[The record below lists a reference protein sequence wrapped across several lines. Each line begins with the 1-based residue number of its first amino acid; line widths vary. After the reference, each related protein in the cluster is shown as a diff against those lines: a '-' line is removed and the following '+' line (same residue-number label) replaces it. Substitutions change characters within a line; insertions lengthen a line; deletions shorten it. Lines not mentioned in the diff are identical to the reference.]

1 MTAPTDLLSSIGI
14 CVGAA
19 ALLALVSWRLR
30 QPLILAYLV
39 TGVIIGPSQ
48 VGLNL
53 VRDQNSIQTVAEIGL
68 ILLLFI
74 IGLEIDLKKLASAGA
89 PVLLTGALQVPICIA
104 LGWGFF
110 FLIGVRNSNGSFAL
124 LYLAACMSLSSTL
137 VVVKLLYD
145 KFELDTL
152 PGRITLGVLVIQDIW
167 AIGMIAVQPNLLNP
181 DLLPLAFSLWKGAL
195 LVVGGLALSKYVLP
209 HLFRAVAKAPELVLV
224 TALAWC
230 FFLSGAAS
238 YIGLSRE
245 MGALI
250 AGVSLSTFPY
260 NLDVMAKAVSIRDFF
275 VTLFFVALG
284 MQIPVPTAQVVEVAL
299 AASAF
304 VILSRLS
311 VVPILYAL
319 RLGHRASLIP
329 AVNLAQVSEFSIVI
343 ASLGLARHQIA
354 PDVLTIVIITFAITS
369 VVSTYMINSSHFI
382 QRAMSRGLKLVGVKD
397 LDAGMSVQER
407 SPGRVETIVFLG
419 FFRDASSILHEFER
433 NAEPGHVEG
442 FAITLGVGIAAAL
455 VGAKEFLDKIL
466 VIDFNPSVMRE
477 LRVRGI
483 SCIYGDV
490 AHADTL
496 RHAGIEGAE
505 LVVSSITDDIL
516 RGTNN
521 LRLLKNIRANC
532 PKAKVMLTTEHIP
545 QALAFYQAGADF
557 VYLPRLHS
565 APQIAR
571 ILKHGLAEGFERL
584 RAEEVADLSQRREVL
599 T

>member
-19 ALLALVSWRLR
+19 ALLALVGWRLR
-30 QPLILAYLV
+30 QPLILAYLLA
-39 TGVIIGPSQ
+39 GVVIGPA
-48 VGLNL
+48 GLKFVTN
-53 VRDQNSIQTVAEIGL
+53 QASIATVAEIGL

-74 IGLEIDLKKLASAGA
+74 IGLEIDIKKLASAGA

-110 FLIGVRNSNGSFAL
+110 FLMGVRNTQGNYAL

-152 PGRITLGVLVIQDIW
+152 PGRITLAVLVIQDLW
-167 AIGMIAVQPNLLNP
+167 AVAMIAVQPNLLNP

-224 TALAWC
+224 SALAWC
-230 FFLSGAAS
+230 FFLAGIAS

-250 AGVSLSTFPY
+250 AGISLSTFPY

-284 MQIPVPTAQVVEVAL
+284 MQIPVPSLNVIEIAL

-311 VVPILYAL
+311 VVPILYAF
-319 RLGHRASLIP
+319 RLGHRASLLP
-329 AVNLAQVSEFSIVI
+329 AINLAQVSEFSIVI
-343 ASLGLARHQIA
+343 ASLGLARCVTEVGGKCTQHQIGA
-354 PDVLTIVIITFAITS
+354 DVLTIVIITFAITS
-369 VVSTYMINSSHFI
+369 VTSTYMINSSHSV
-382 QRAMSRGLKLVGVKD
+382 QRILSKGLKLLKVRD
-397 LDAGMSVQER
+397 LDVGETAPER
-407 SPGRVETIVFLG
+407 TEARSETMVFLG
-419 FFRDASSILHEFER
+419 FFRDASSILLDLESEG
-433 NAEPGHVEG
+433 NAVD
-442 FAITLGVGIAAAL
+442 AQVL
-455 VGAKEFLDKIL
+455 LDKIL
-466 VIDFNPSVMRE
+466 VIDFNPTVMRE
-477 LRVRGI
+477 LRRRGI
-483 SCIYGDV
+483 SCVYGDI

-496 RHAGIEGAE
+496 RHAGIGNAE
-505 LVVSSITDDIL
+505 LVVCSITDDIL
-516 RGTNN
+516 RGTSN
-521 LRLLKNIRANC
+521 LRLLRNIRAAC
-532 PKAKVMLTTEHIP
+532 PKARVMLTTEHIP
-545 QALAFYQAGADF
+545 QALHFYETGADF
-557 VYLPRLHS
+557 VYIPRLHS
-565 APQIAR
+565 ALQIAR
-571 ILKHGLAEGFERL
+571 ILKEGLADGFESARTL
-584 RAEEVADLSQRREVL
+584 EIEQLSHRREVL

>member
-1 MTAPTDLLSSIGI
+1 M
-14 CVGAA
+14 GAA

>member
-14 CVGAA
+14 CVAAA
-19 ALLALVSWRLR
+19 ALLALISWRLR

-39 TGVIIGPSQ
+39 TGVVIGPSQ
-48 VGLNL
+48 VGLDL
-53 VRDQNSIQTVAEIGL
+53 VKDQASIQTVAEIGL

-89 PVLLTGALQVPICIA
+89 PVLLTGALQVPICIG

-110 FLIGVRNSNGSFAL
+110 YLIGVRNSHGNYAL

-152 PGRITLGVLVIQDIW
+152 PGRITLGVLVIQDLW
-167 AIGMIAVQPNLLNP
+167 AVAMIAVQPNLLNP

-224 TALAWC
+224 SALAWC
-230 FFLSGAAS
+230 FFLAGIAS

-250 AGVSLSTFPY
+250 AGISLSTFPY

-284 MQIPVPTAQVVEVAL
+284 MQIPVPSLHVIEIAL

-304 VILSRLS
+304 VIISRLS

-319 RLGHRASLIP
+319 RLGHRASLLP
-329 AVNLAQVSEFSIVI
+329 AINLAQVSEFSIVI
-343 ASLGLARHQIA
+343 ASLGLARCTQEVNQVCVAHQIG

-369 VVSTYMINSSHFI
+369 VTSTYMINSSHAV
-382 QRAMSRGLKLVGVKD
+382 QRILSKGLKLLRVKD
-397 LDAGMSVQER
+397 LDVGETAPER
-407 SPGRVETIVFLG
+407 SEARSETMVFLG
-419 FFRDASSILHEFER
+419 FFRSASSILLDLENDG
-433 NAEPGHVEG
+433 NAVE
-442 FAITLGVGIAAAL
+442 AQVL
-455 VGAKEFLDKIL
+455 LDKIL
-466 VIDFNPSVMRE
+466 VIDFNPTVMKE
-477 LRVRGI
+477 LRRRGI
-483 SCIYGDV
+483 SCVYGDV

-496 RHAGIEGAE
+496 RHAGIGNAE
-505 LVVSSITDDIL
+505 LVVCSITDDIL
-516 RGTNN
+516 RGTSN
-521 LRLLKNIRANC
+521 LRLLRNIRAAC
-532 PKAKVMLTTEHIP
+532 PKARVMLTTDHVP
-545 QALAFYQAGADF
+545 QALQFYEAGADF

-565 APQIAR
+565 SMQIAH
-571 ILKHGLAEGFERL
+571 ILKQGLADGFDRV
-584 RAEEVADLSQRREVL
+584 RAEEIETLSQRREVL

>member
-1 MTAPTDLLSSIGI
+1 VTAPDLLSSIGI

-19 ALLALVSWRLR
+19 ALLALIGWRLR

-39 TGVIIGPSQ
+39 TGVVIGP
-48 VGLNL
+48 VGLNY
-53 VRDQNSIQTVAEIGL
+53 VKDQASIQTVAEIGL

-74 IGLEIDLKKLASAGA
+74 IGLEIDIKKLASAGA
-89 PVLLTGALQVPICIA
+89 PVLLTGASQVPICIA

-110 FLIGVRNSNGSFAL
+110 YFIGERNTPGSYSL

-152 PGRITLGVLVIQDIW
+152 PGRITLGVLVIQDLW
-167 AIGMIAVQPNLLNP
+167 AVGMLAVQPNLKNP
-181 DLLPLAFSLWKGAL
+181 DLLKLAFSLWTGAL
-195 LVVGGLALSKYVLP
+195 LVVGALAISKYILP

-224 TALAWC
+224 SALAWC
-230 FFLSGAAS
+230 FFVAGAA
-238 YIGLSRE
+238 YAIGLSRE

-275 VTLFFVALG
+275 VTLFFVGLG
-284 MQIPVPTAQVVEVAL
+284 MQIPVPSLGVVGIAL

-304 VILSRLS
+304 VMLSRLA

-329 AVNLAQVSEFSIVI
+329 AINLAQVSEFSIVI
-343 ASLGLARHQIA
+343 ASLGLTRHQIG
-354 PDVLTIVIITFAITS
+354 PDVVTIVIITFAITS
-369 VVSTYMINSSHFI
+369 VISTYMINSSHAV
-382 QRAMSRGLKLVGVKD
+382 QKVLSGWLKFLRIRD
-397 LDAGMSVQER
+397 LDSATDVQER
-407 SPGRVETIVFLG
+407 SESRHETVVFLG
-419 FFRDASSILHEFER
+419 FFRDASSMFYEFE
-433 NAEPGHVEG
+433 H
-442 FAITLGVGIAAAL
+442 GVDA
-455 VGAKEFLDKIL
+455 VSAKDFLSKIL
-466 VIDFNPSVMRE
+466 VVDFNPSVMRE
-477 LRVRGI
+477 LRNRGI

-496 RHAGIEGAE
+496 RHAGIENAE

-521 LRLLKNIRANC
+521 FRMLKNIRAAC
-532 PKAKVMLTTEHIP
+532 PHARVMLTTEHIP
-545 QALAFYQAGADF
+545 QALTFYQAGADF

-565 APQIAR
+565 APQIAQ
-571 ILKHGLAEGFERL
+571 ILRQGVEEGFDKI
-584 RAEEVADLSQRREVL
+584 RAEEIEHLSQRREVL
-599 T
+599 S